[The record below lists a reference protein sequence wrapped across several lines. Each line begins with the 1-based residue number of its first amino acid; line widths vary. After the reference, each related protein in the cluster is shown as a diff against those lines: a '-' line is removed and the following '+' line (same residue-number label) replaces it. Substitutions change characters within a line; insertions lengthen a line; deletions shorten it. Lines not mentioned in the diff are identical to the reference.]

1 MSDMSGMSDMSME
14 ETTTQAPLTTSKTG
28 TTDMTDTTATSNYPA
43 TGDLAPHP
51 TGADNEVLLTGVLI
65 YGEGEPTDVLIR
77 DGVIAEIGADLS
89 GKLSDG
95 GETIDLNGQVLLPG
109 LVDMHV
115 HLREPGR
122 EDTETIATGSAAA
135 AQGGFTAVF
144 TMANTAPVM
153 DNPSIAETVWF
164 KGQHTN
170 LCDVHPVGSI
180 SKGLRGEELTEFGM
194 MADSDAKVRMFSDD
208 GKCVADPRLMRRAI
222 EYSKGMDVLL
232 AQHCEEPRLTE
243 TAVAHEGDTAARLGL
258 SGWPRVAEESIVAR
272 DAIMARD
279 YGGRLHICHAS
290 TEGTVSLLK
299 WAKEQNIPLSAEV
312 TPHHLLLT
320 DERLETYDGV
330 NRVNPPLREQR
341 DVDAL
346 RQALIDG
353 IIDCVATDHAPH
365 GSEEKC
371 CEFDKARPGMLG
383 LETSLALIAQ
393 IFVLNGDQDWR
404 FVARVMSERPAEI
417 VKLPGHGR
425 PIAVGEPA
433 NLCAVD
439 TNAQWIARGEEM
451 ASKSRNTPYEGMD
464 MPVKV
469 TTTLLRGKVT
479 CRDGQAQTSTTAG
492 A

>member
-1 MSDMSGMSDMSME
+1 M
-14 ETTTQAPLTTSKTG
+14 TSE
-28 TTDMTDTTATSNYPA
+28 YPA
-43 TGDLAPHP
+43 TGELAAHP
-51 TGADNEVLLTGVLI
+51 TGAEHAVLLRGVLL
-65 YGEGEPTDVLIR
+65 YGEGEKQDVLIQ
-77 DGVIAEIGADLS
+77 DGVIAEIGADLAGS
-89 GKLSDG
+89 APQGAEVL
-95 GETIDLNGQVLLPG
+95 DLDGQVLLPG

-144 TMANTAPVM
+144 TMANTAPVT
-153 DNPSIAETVWF
+153 DNPAIAEMVWF
-164 KGQHTN
+164 KGQNTN

-180 SKGLRGEELTEFGM
+180 SKGLEGKELTEFGM

-208 GKCVADPRLMRRAI
+208 GKCVDDPRLMRRAI

-243 TAVAHEGDTAARLGL
+243 GAVAHEGETAARLGL
-258 SGWPRVAEESIVAR
+258 GGWPRVAEESIVAR

-290 TEGTVSLLK
+290 TEGTVELLR
-299 WAKEQNIPLSAEV
+299 WAKAQDIPLTAEV

-320 DERLETYDGV
+320 DARLETYDGV

-341 DVDAL
+341 DVEAL
-346 RQALIDG
+346 RAALIDG
-353 IIDCVATDHAPH
+353 TVDCVATDHAPH
-365 GSEEKC
+365 GSEDKC
-371 CEFDKARPGMLG
+371 CEFDQARPGMLG
-383 LETSLALIAQ
+383 IETSLALIAK
-393 IFVLNGDQDWR
+393 IFVINGDEDWH
-404 FVARVMSERPAEI
+404 FVAKVMSERPAEI
-417 VKLPGHGR
+417 TKLPGHGR

-439 TNAQWIARGEEM
+439 VNQKWTAHGKDM
-451 ASKSRNTPYEGMD
+451 ASKADNTPYEGME

-479 CRDGQAQTSTTAG
+479 CKNGSAVN
-492 A
+492 

>member
-1 MSDMSGMSDMSME
+1 M
-14 ETTTQAPLTTSKTG
+14 TSE
-28 TTDMTDTTATSNYPA
+28 YPA
-43 TGDLAPHP
+43 TGELASHP
-51 TGADNEVLLTGVLI
+51 TGADKAVLLRGVLI
-65 YGEGEPTDVLIR
+65 YGEGDKQDVLIQ
-77 DGVIAEIGADLS
+77 DGVISEIGSDLGDS
-89 GKLSDG
+89 APVGAEVL
-95 GETIDLNGQVLLPG
+95 DLDGQVLLPG

-144 TMANTAPVM
+144 TMANTAPVT
-153 DNPSIAETVWF
+153 DNPAIAEMVWY
-164 KGQHTN
+164 KGQNTN

-180 SKGLRGEELTEFGM
+180 SKGLEGKELTEFGM

-208 GKCVADPRLMRRAI
+208 GKCVDDPRLMRRAI

-232 AQHCEEPRLTE
+232 AQHCEEPRLTIG
-243 TAVAHEGDTAARLGL
+243 AVAHEGETAARLGL
-258 SGWPRVAEESIVAR
+258 GGWPRVAEESIVAR

-290 TEGTVSLLK
+290 TEGTVDLLR
-299 WAKEQNIPLSAEV
+299 WAKDQDIPLTAEV

-341 DVDAL
+341 DVEAL
-346 RQALIDG
+346 RAALIDG
-353 IIDCVATDHAPH
+353 TVDCVATDHAPH
-365 GSEEKC
+365 GSEDKC

-383 LETSLALIAQ
+383 IETSLALIAK
-393 IFVLNGDQDWR
+393 IFVIDGDQDWR
-404 FVARVMSERPAEI
+404 FVAKVMSERPAEI
-417 VKLPGHGR
+417 TKLPGHGR

-439 TNAQWIARGEEM
+439 VNKSWVAHGQDM
-451 ASKSRNTPYEGMD
+451 ASKANNTPYEGMD

-469 TTTLLRGKVT
+469 STTLLRGKVT
-479 CRDGQAQTSTTAG
+479 CKNGSAVH
-492 A
+492 

>member
-1 MSDMSGMSDMSME
+1 M
-14 ETTTQAPLTTSKTG
+14 TN
-28 TTDMTDTTATSNYPA
+28 TDKSPSAAYPDDHAYPA
-43 TGDLAPHP
+43 TGDLAPAP
-51 TGADNEVLLTGVLI
+51 AGPENELVLRGILV
-65 YGEGEPTDVLIR
+65 YGEGEPTDVLVR
-77 DGVIAEIGADLS
+77 DGLIAEIGPEAAAHAASEAEVLDL
-89 GKLSDG
+89 DG
-95 GETIDLNGQVLLPG
+95 QILLPG

-122 EDTETIATGSAAA
+122 EDTETVATGSASA

-153 DNPSIAETVWF
+153 DNPTVAETVWY
-164 KGQHTN
+164 KGLKTN

-180 SKGLRGEELTEFGM
+180 SKGLEGKELTEFGM

-208 GKCVADPRLMRRAI
+208 GKCVDDPRLMRRAI
-222 EYSKGMDVLL
+222 EYSRGVDVLL

-243 TAVAHEGDTAARLGL
+243 GAVAHEGENAARLGL
-258 SGWPRVAEESIVAR
+258 RGWPRAAEESIVAR

-279 YGGRLHICHAS
+279 YGGRVHICHAS
-290 TEGTVSLLK
+290 TEGTVELLK
-299 WAKEQNIPLSAEV
+299 WAKSQDIPLTAEV
-312 TPHHLLLT
+312 TPHHLILT
-320 DERLETYDGV
+320 DERLETFDGV

-341 DVDAL
+341 DTLAL

-353 IIDCVATDHAPH
+353 IVDCVATDHAPH

-383 LETSLALIAQ
+383 LETSLALIAR

-404 FVARVMSERPAEI
+404 FVARVMSERPAQI
-417 VKLPGHGR
+417 TKLPGHGR

-433 NLCAVD
+433 NLCVVD
-439 TNAQWIARGEEM
+439 TNTSWVAEGEKM

-464 MPVKV
+464 MPVKIS
-469 TTTLLRGKVT
+469 TTILRGKVT
-479 CRDGQAQTSTTAG
+479 CRDGRAVTE
-492 A
+492 

>member
-1 MSDMSGMSDMSME
+1 M
-14 ETTTQAPLTTSKTG
+14 TSE
-28 TTDMTDTTATSNYPA
+28 YPA
-43 TGDLAPHP
+43 TGELAAHP
-51 TGADNEVLLTGVLI
+51 TGAEHAVLLRGVLL
-65 YGEGEPTDVLIR
+65 YGEGEKQDVLIQE
-77 DGVIAEIGADLS
+77 GVIAEIGADLAGS
-89 GKLSDG
+89 APQGAEVL
-95 GETIDLNGQVLLPG
+95 DLDGQVLLPG

-144 TMANTAPVM
+144 TMANTAPVT
-153 DNPSIAETVWF
+153 DNPAIAEMVWF
-164 KGQHTN
+164 KGQNTN

-180 SKGLRGEELTEFGM
+180 SKGLEGKELTEFGM

-208 GKCVADPRLMRRAI
+208 GKCVDDPRLMRRAI

-243 TAVAHEGDTAARLGL
+243 GAVAHEGETAARLGL
-258 SGWPRVAEESIVAR
+258 GGWPRVAEESIVAR

-290 TEGTVSLLK
+290 TEGTVELLR
-299 WAKEQNIPLSAEV
+299 WAKAQDIPLTAEV

-320 DERLETYDGV
+320 DARLETYDGV

-341 DVDAL
+341 DVEAL
-346 RQALIDG
+346 RAALIDG
-353 IIDCVATDHAPH
+353 TVDCVATDHAPH
-365 GSEEKC
+365 GSEDKC
-371 CEFDKARPGMLG
+371 CEFDQARPGMLG
-383 LETSLALIAQ
+383 IETSLALIAK
-393 IFVLNGDQDWR
+393 IFIIDGDEDWH
-404 FVARVMSERPAEI
+404 FVAKVMSERPAEI
-417 VKLPGHGR
+417 TKLPGHGR

-439 TNAQWIARGEEM
+439 VNQKWTAHGKDM
-451 ASKSRNTPYEGMD
+451 ASKADNTPYEGME

-479 CRDGQAQTSTTAG
+479 CKNGSAVN
-492 A
+492 

>member
-1 MSDMSGMSDMSME
+1 M
-14 ETTTQAPLTTSKTG
+14 TSE
-28 TTDMTDTTATSNYPA
+28 YPA
-43 TGDLAPHP
+43 TGELAAHP
-51 TGADNEVLLTGVLI
+51 TGAEHAVLLRGVLL
-65 YGEGEPTDVLIR
+65 YGEGEKQDVLIQ
-77 DGVIAEIGADLS
+77 DDVIAEIGADLAGS
-89 GKLSDG
+89 APQGAEVL
-95 GETIDLNGQVLLPG
+95 DLDGQVLLPG

-144 TMANTAPVM
+144 TMANTAPVT
-153 DNPSIAETVWF
+153 DNPAIAEMVWF
-164 KGQHTN
+164 KGQNTN

-180 SKGLRGEELTEFGM
+180 SKGLEGKELTEFGM

-208 GKCVADPRLMRRAI
+208 GKCVDDPRLMRRAI

-243 TAVAHEGDTAARLGL
+243 GAVAHEGETAARLGL
-258 SGWPRVAEESIVAR
+258 GGWPRVAEESIVAR

-290 TEGTVSLLK
+290 TEGTVELLR
-299 WAKEQNIPLSAEV
+299 WAKAQDIPLTAEV

-320 DERLETYDGV
+320 DARLETYDGV

-341 DVDAL
+341 DVEAL
-346 RQALIDG
+346 RAALIDG
-353 IIDCVATDHAPH
+353 TVDCVATDHAPH
-365 GSEEKC
+365 GSEDKC
-371 CEFDKARPGMLG
+371 CEFDQARPGMLG
-383 LETSLALIAQ
+383 IETSLALIAK
-393 IFVLNGDQDWR
+393 IFVIDGDEDWH
-404 FVARVMSERPAEI
+404 FVAKVMSERPAEI
-417 VKLPGHGR
+417 TKLPGHGR

-439 TNAQWIARGEEM
+439 VNQKWTAHGKDM
-451 ASKSRNTPYEGMD
+451 ASKADNTPYEGME

-479 CRDGQAQTSTTAG
+479 CKNGSAVN
-492 A
+492 